1 MRAIAESLKII
12 GAVGMATIL
21 GYPATFPPPG
31 LGLVFFLATFT
42 WPLLFA
48 PLLLGLGR
56 EPVAILLRVLEI
68 PLLGWTGF
76 MCLFA
81 AGMEPGT
88 HTYILVGGAVVYTLG
103 AFLADILSLRKPKQD
118 PA

>member
-21 GYPATFPPPG
+21 GYPATFPPSGPG
-31 LGLVFFLATFT
+31 LLFFLATFA
-42 WPLLFA
+42 WPILFV
-48 PLLLGLGR
+48 PILMSLGR
-56 EPVAILLRVLEI
+56 EPIAIFLRVLEI
-68 PLLGWTGF
+68 PLLGWTAF

-81 AGMEPGT
+81 AGMEPGI
-88 HTYILVGGAVVYTLG
+88 HTYILLGGAVVYTLG
-103 AFLADILSLRKPKQD
+103 AFLADILWLRKPKQD